1 LAGLQLRAD
10 EGRVVLKGTFPSPRA
25 PWLCVECCRHVP
37 GVIAVVDLTSV
48 NAIDALIEVQ

>member
-1 LAGLQLRAD
+1 
-10 EGRVVLKGTFPSPRA
+10 
-25 PWLCVECCRHVP
+25 VECCRHVP